1 MSGADVLAL
10 IRNLPPDSIAQM
22 QDLLGVRNSRDPSPL
37 AFRSYRS
44 EDLGIFFD
52 QVLAEYADDSL
63 KAELSSRAWKE
74 VDKALFTEAFSCIKP
89 EGDRLKSKIAPFLW
103 EELLDFHEPKQ
114 PHRALEELKKKPAL
128 EARDKALR
136 EFQDHSLRPPFHT
149 VLHLGMRSME
159 EFPILPC

>member
-37 AFRSYRS
+37 ASRSYRS

-63 KAELSSRAWKE
+63 KAELLSHAWKE
-74 VDKALFTEAFSCIKP
+74 VDKALFTEALNSIKP
-89 EGDRLKSKIAPFLW
+89 EGDRPRSFGKSC
-103 EELLDFHEPKQ
+103 
-114 PHRALEELKKKPAL
+114 
-128 EARDKALR
+128 
-136 EFQDHSLRPPFHT
+136 STCTPPSSRT
-149 VLHLGMRSME
+149 VLWRS
-159 EFPILPC
+159 

>member
-22 QDLLGVRNSRDPSPL
+22 QDLLGVRNSCDSSPPP
-37 AFRSYRS
+37 AVRFYRS

-74 VDKALFTEAFSCIKP
+74 VDKALFTEAFSSIKP
-89 EGDRLKSKIAPFLW
+89 EGDRLKSKM
-103 EELLDFHEPKQ
+103 
-114 PHRALEELKKKPAL
+114 
-128 EARDKALR
+128 ARSFRKSCSTFMLPSSR
-136 EFQDHSLRPPFHT
+136 FVRR
-149 VLHLGMRSME
+149 RS
-159 EFPILPC
+159 